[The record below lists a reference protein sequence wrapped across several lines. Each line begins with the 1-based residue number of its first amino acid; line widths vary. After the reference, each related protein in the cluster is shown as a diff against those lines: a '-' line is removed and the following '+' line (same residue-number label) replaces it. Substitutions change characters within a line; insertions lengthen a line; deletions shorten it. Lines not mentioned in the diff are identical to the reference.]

1 MPRRAAIGAGSE
13 CMPTERDP
21 NFLCLARPR
30 RRPADALLLVRPG
43 QGRAQRSATWECE
56 STSISVPL
64 TTTGRPLVRRS
75 SLSLSPAYQSPFRLH
90 SLSHKRQ
97 CTGIGCYQR
106 NAQITVL
113 RVAQPFSGL
122 VSRTRKCVGQ

>member
-1 MPRRAAIGAGSE
+1 MWRGVAPAGLWPGLAVPRRAAIGAGSE

-21 NFLCLARPR
+21 NFLCLARPRR

-75 SLSLSPAYQSPFRLH
+75 SLSLSHLH
-90 SLSHKRQ
+90 TKVHSGFIRSL
-97 CTGIGCYQR
+97 T
-106 NAQITVL
+106 NANALESAVIKGMH
-113 RVAQPFSGL
+113 R
-122 VSRTRKCVGQ
+122 